1 MRPLHTLRAGV
12 IGTGFIGPVHIE
24 ALKRLGVQVTAIC
37 GSTKGARAMADKWGI
52 PEVYGDYDYRA
63 MYRSTNVD
71 VVHITSPNKVHVEQS
86 LAALAAGKHVICEK
100 PLGMTTT
107 ETAKVVRAMREAQT
121 RVAADVRRRKP
132 ASEKSSPPRDL
143 GGYHAR
149 SIGPVFAVNY
159 MCRFFPAV
167 LQMRAMV
174 QRGDLGQIIHVQ
186 GHFFQDWLL
195 KETDYNW
202 RLLAGEGG
210 KLRAVGDIGTHWI
223 DAVSFILGTRAES
236 VFAYLETFHKS
247 RLRPQGEVQTFA
259 AVKEPPHPGPLPHG
273 GEGELSGRVAAG
285 HSLRSKGR
293 GQVEGWLRYQV
304 DTEDF
309 GSVLLKFGKAKHGFA
324 NGVHANASVSQVAAG
339 WKCSLYIGIYGTKGS
354 VQWDFLE
361 PNHII
366 VGRRDEPN
374 QILQR
379 ATAGFSEDVA
389 GFTDYPGGHPEGFPD
404 SHKMHY
410 RAVYEH
416 IASGR
421 KTPILFATVA
431 DGHHEVHLCE
441 AILKSSNGRKWVKV

>member
-1 MRPLHTLRAGV
+1 MPPSLTHLRAGI

-37 GSTKGARAMADKWGI
+37 GSTKSATATAAKWGI
-52 PEVYGDYDYRA
+52 PEIYGEYDYRA
-63 MYRSTNVD
+63 MYRSPNVD

-86 LAALAAGKHVICEK
+86 LAALAAGKHVVCEK
-100 PLGMTTT
+100 PLGMTSR
-107 ETAKVVRAMREAQT
+107 ETARVVKT
-121 RVAADVRRRKP
+121 VAKP
-132 ASEKSSPPRDL
+132 
-143 GGYHAR
+143 GC
-149 SIGPVFAVNY
+149 PVFAVNY

-174 QRGDLGQIIHVQ
+174 RRGDLGRIMHVQ

-202 RLLAGEGG
+202 RLLASEGG
-210 KLRAVGDIGTHWI
+210 KLRAVGDIGTHWV
-223 DAVSFILGTRAES
+223 DAVSFILGAKAER
-236 VFAYLETFHKS
+236 VFATLETFHKT
-247 RLRPQGEVQTFA
+247 RLRPRGEVQTFMQA
-259 AVKEPPHPGPLPHG
+259 DPATMV
-273 GEGELSGRVAAG
+273 
-285 HSLRSKGR
+285 
-293 GQVEGWLRYQV
+293 RYKV

-309 GSVLLKFGKAKHGFA
+309 GSLLLKFGRADHEFA
-324 NGVHANASVSQVAAG
+324 DGVHANASISQVAAG
-339 WKCSLYIGIYGTKGS
+339 WKCSLYLGIYGTKGS
-354 VQWDFLE
+354 VQWDLQQ
-361 PNHII
+361 PNEIT

-379 ATAGFSEDVA
+379 ATAGFSGDVA

-421 KTPILFATVA
+421 QTPVLFATAA
-431 DGHHEVHLCE
+431 DGHHEIQLCE
-441 AILKSSNGRKWVKV
+441 AILKSDRAKEWIKV